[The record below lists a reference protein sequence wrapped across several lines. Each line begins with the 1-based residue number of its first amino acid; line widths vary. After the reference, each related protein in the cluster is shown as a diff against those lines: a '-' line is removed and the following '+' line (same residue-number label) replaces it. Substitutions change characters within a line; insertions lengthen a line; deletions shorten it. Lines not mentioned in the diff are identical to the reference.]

1 MVPVIKTRL
10 AVRPQS
16 QPTADSEF
24 FLPEGGG
31 PRNNNARGGGS
42 RYVFTSLCEFRVR
55 FFPVDNVLQII
66 INNS

>member
-31 PRNNNARGGGS
+31 PRNNNARGGGGLGMFS
-42 RYVFTSLCEFRVR
+42 LLYVNFGFDSSL
-55 FFPVDNVLQII
+55 
-66 INNS
+66 